1 LKGGFLLASGTTRS
15 ASVRQNRWLAAS
27 IFVLLFAT
35 PKVLGSDHPL
45 TEIPVWLVI
54 YGVAAMA
61 MVRFGLLVL
70 ALSVLTV
77 DALLNVPITLDF
89 SNWYAARSLSV
100 LLGFVVI
107 AAWGFYTSLAGQRLW
122 KDDLFE

>member
-1 LKGGFLLASGTTRS
+1 
-15 ASVRQNRWLAAS
+15 
-27 IFVLLFAT
+27 
-35 PKVLGSDHPL
+35 
-45 TEIPVWLVI
+45 
-54 YGVAAMA
+54 
-61 MVRFGLLVL
+61 MVRFGLIVL
-70 ALSVLTV
+70 ALGVLTV

-107 AAWGFYTSLAGQRLW
+107 AAWDFYTSLAGQRLS